1 MGHPKLLE
9 DTKGNISSEEKA
21 IRVEARE
28 ELFKQQPLINI
39 TPPDWM
45 AASARSEWN
54 RIVPTLKKDYPLS
67 EADYGSLVAYCLA
80 FARMKTA
87 EAEIRK
93 SGTFITCENGVKKAN
108 PAVRVQS
115 QAMSD
120 LKKQATSLGMTLE
133 SRSKLA
139 LNKVKNDEPEDP
151 FKKLMS
157 S

>member
-21 IRVEARE
+21 IRVDARE
-28 ELFKQQPLINI
+28 ELFKQQPLIKI

-139 LNKVKNDEPEDP
+139 LNKAKNDEPEDP

>member
-1 MGHPKLLE
+1 
-9 DTKGNISSEEKA
+9 
-21 IRVEARE
+21 
-28 ELFKQQPLINI
+28 
-39 TPPDWM
+39 
-45 AASARSEWN
+45 WN

-151 FKKLMS
+151 FKELMNS
-157 S
+157 

>member
-9 DTKGNISSEEKA
+9 DTKGNVSNEEKA
-21 IRVEARE
+21 IRVDARE
-28 ELFKQQPLINI
+28 ELFKQQPLMNI

-93 SGTFITCENGVKKAN
+93 SGTFITCKNGSKKAN
-108 PAVRVQS
+108 PAVSV
-115 QAMSD
+115 
-120 LKKQATSLGMTLE
+120 KKQATSLGMTLE

-139 LNKVKNDEPEDP
+139 LNKAKNDEPEDP
-151 FKKLMS
+151 FKELMGS
-157 S
+157 

>member
-9 DTKGNISSEEKA
+9 DTKGNVSNEEKA
-21 IRVEARE
+21 IRVDARE
-28 ELFKQQPLINI
+28 ELFKQQPLVTT
-39 TPPDWM
+39 TPPAWM
-45 AASARSEWN
+45 AQSARTEWE
-54 RIVPTLKKDYPLS
+54 RIVPVLKEDYPLS
-67 EADYGSLVAYCLA
+67 ETDYGSLVAYCLA
-80 FARMKTA
+80 FARVKNS

-93 SGTFITCENGVKKAN
+93 SGTFVTCENGVKKAN

-133 SRSKLA
+133 SRSRLA

-151 FKKLMS
+151 FKELMGS
-157 S
+157 

>member
-21 IRVEARE
+21 IRVDARE
-28 ELFKQQPLINI
+28 ELFKQQPLMNI

-45 AASARSEWN
+45 AASARSEFN
-54 RIVPTLKKDYPLS
+54 RIVPALKKDYPLS
-67 EADYGSLVAYCLA
+67 ETDYGSLVAYCLA
-80 FARMKTA
+80 FSRMKTA

-93 SGTFITCENGVKKAN
+93 SGTFITCKNGSKKAN
-108 PAVRVQS
+108 PAVSVQS

-133 SRSKLA
+133 SRSRLA

-151 FKKLMS
+151 FKELMGS
-157 S
+157 